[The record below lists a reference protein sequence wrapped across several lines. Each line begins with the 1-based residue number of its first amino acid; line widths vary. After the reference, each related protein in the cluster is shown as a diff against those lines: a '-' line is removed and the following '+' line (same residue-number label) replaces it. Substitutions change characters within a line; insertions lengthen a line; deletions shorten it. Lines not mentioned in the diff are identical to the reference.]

1 MEQIDIL
8 TIDESIKKFYKT
20 GEDNIP
26 LYQEKLES
34 IKKIYESP
42 GLTLSTSLTLAQEIR
57 ELECLIEELT
67 NKTIY
72 CFYERDTA
80 DIIQDYKILLSK
92 PIKMSFMTRSVQNN
106 TEKIQYIASYVK
118 ITKECYDSFKFPFLE
133 KITPP
138 LVEVKRKTCTSCN
151 LPINCDVIEGRTS
164 ICVHC
169 GVEEELFGSSSSY
182 KDANRVNVTSKYT
195 YERKIHFKDCMNQYQ
210 GKQNATIPDKCY
222 QDIIHQLNIHGL
234 LIGNETTPKDVRFA
248 KVQKSHI
255 YMFLKETNWAKHYE
269 DVNLIFH
276 TITGKRLDDI
286 SHLESK
292 LLDDFDELSSAYDRK
307 FKQINKIDRK
317 SFINTQYVLFQL
329 LRRHKHACKEEDF
342 NMLKTLDRKSFLD
355 DICSQLFGELGW
367 NFTPIF

>member
-1 MEQIDIL
+1 MDQIDIL
-8 TIDESIKKFYKT
+8 SIDESIRKFYKT
-20 GEDNIP
+20 GEDNIS
-26 LYQEKLES
+26 LYQSKLES
-34 IKKIYESP
+34 IKRLLESP
-42 GLTLSTSLTLAQEIR
+42 DITLSTTQTLSSER
-57 ELECLIEELT
+57 SELSALIEELT
-67 NKTIY
+67 SKTIFCY
-72 CFYERDTA
+72 YERDTCE
-80 DIIQDYKILLSK
+80 ILLNYNNLLK
-92 PIKMSFMTRSVQNN
+92 RPIKMSFMTKTVMDNSQK
-106 TEKIQYIASYVK
+106 TQYISEYVK
-118 ITKECYDSFKFPFLE
+118 IVKEYYESFNFSFLE

-138 LVEVKRKTCTSCN
+138 STETKRKTCFSCN
-151 LPINCDVIEGRTS
+151 LPVNCDVIDGRTS

-182 KDANRVNVTSKYT
+182 KDSNRVNVTSKYT

-222 QDIIHQLNIHGL
+222 EDIIHQLSIHGL
-234 LIGNETTPKDVRFA
+234 LIGNDTTPKEVRFA

-276 TITGKRLDDI
+276 NITGKKLDDI
-286 SHLESK
+286 SHLEAK
-292 LLDDFDELSSAYDRK
+292 LLDDFDELSGAYDRK

-329 LRRHKHACKEEDF
+329 LRRHKHPCKEEDF

-355 DICSQLFGELGW
+355 DICSQLFEELSW

>member
-1 MEQIDIL
+1 MDQIDIL
-8 TIDESIKKFYKT
+8 SIDESIRKFYKT

-26 LYQEKLES
+26 LYQSKLDS
-34 IKKIYESP
+34 ISKMINSNSI
-42 GLTLSTSLTLAQEIR
+42 TLSTTQILTLEKNA
-57 ELECLIEELT
+57 LETLIEELT
-67 NKTIY
+67 SKTIF
-72 CFYERDTA
+72 CFYERDTC
-80 DIIQDYKILLSK
+80 DILQNYKTLLSK
-92 PIKMSFMTRSVQNN
+92 PIKMSFMTKTVHNN
-106 TEKIQYIASYVK
+106 TEKIEYISRYIKIVK
-118 ITKECYDSFKFPFLE
+118 EHYDSFGFSFLE
-133 KITPP
+133 KICPP
-138 LVEVKRKTCTSCN
+138 QVDTKRKTCHSCN
-151 LPINCDVIEGRTS
+151 LPVNCDVIDGRTS

-169 GVEEELFGSSSSY
+169 GLEEELFGSASSY

-222 QDIIHQLNIHGL
+222 SDIIHQLAIHGL
-234 LIGNETTPKDVRFA
+234 LIGNDTTPKEVRFA

-276 TITGKRLDDI
+276 NITGKKLDDI
-286 SHLESK
+286 SHLEAK

-329 LRRHKHACKEEDF
+329 LRRHKHPCKEEDF

-355 DICSQLFGELGW
+355 DICSQLFEELSW